1 MIKGMDISISI
12 FTISKVDPENITV
25 LL

>member
-12 FTISKVDPENITV
+12 FTISKVDSENITV

>member
-1 MIKGMDISISI
+1 MITGMDISISI
-12 FTISKVDPENITV
+12 FTISRVDSENITV